1 LAPGLTL
8 SFGNSYLGK
17 LRKFVGSRLILLPGA
32 RIVVHDRLGRVLL
45 ELRSDFKRWG
55 LPGGHQE
62 VGDSIAETA
71 IREVF
76 EETGLTITRPQVF
89 GVASDPRHETMR
101 FPNGDRTQ
109 TVSVLFHASK
119 PRGEPK
125 FDPRETLELG
135 WFALDDLPASL
146 MPNSRRTLKAYARYR
161 KTGKFQMI

>member
-1 LAPGLTL
+1 M
-8 SFGNSYLGK
+8 SFANSYLGK
-17 LRKFVGSRLILLPGA
+17 LRKIVGSRLILLPGA
-32 RIVVHDRLGRVLL
+32 RIVVHDRFGRVLL

-76 EETGLTITRPQVF
+76 EETGLKITRPQVF

-109 TVSVLFHASK
+109 TVSVLFHVRK

-125 FDPRETLELG
+125 FNRAETLQLG
-135 WFALDDLPASL
+135 WFALDDLPANL
-146 MPNSRRTLKAYARYR
+146 MPNSRRTLKAFARYR
-161 KTGKFQMI
+161 RTGKFQMI

>member
-1 LAPGLTL
+1 MKF
-8 SFGNSYLGK
+8 SQSYLGK
-17 LRKFVGSRLILLPGA
+17 LRKIVGSRLILLPGA
-32 RIVVHDRLGRVLL
+32 RVVVHDRQGRVLL

-62 VGDSIAETA
+62 AGDSIAETA

-76 EETGLTITRPQVF
+76 EETGLRITRPQVF
-89 GVASDPRHETMR
+89 GIASDPRRETLR

-109 TVSVLFHASK
+109 TVSILFHVRK

-125 FDPRETLELG
+125 FNACETLQLG
-135 WFALDDLPASL
+135 WFALDDLPANV
-146 MPNSRRTLKAYARYR
+146 MPNSRRTLKAFQRYR